1 MLDFLLEGFV
11 LTPLSVLMLIGG
23 IGMFLYGMNLLGEAL
38 QNMAGAG
45 LEKIL
50 KRLTNNKIKGA
61 TVGTVVTGIIQS
73 SAATT
78 IMVLGFLNASI
89 MNLAQGIPVIMGANI
104 GSTVTGQI
112 LRLGDISS
120 DNVFLTLIKPEAFAP
135 VIVGVGAFI
144 LLFAKKKKTR
154 NIAKIMLGFGILF
167 MGMTIMEKTITP
179 LKDNETFQNMFL
191 TFSNPFIGILFGMV
205 FTAIIQSSSASVGI
219 LQAISSTGA
228 VTFSMALPIIVGQN
242 IGKCFTVLLASI
254 GTNKNAKRATLIDVM
269 FNVLGGVLFVSVL
282 YSAQYSIGLPFWNDI
297 MSRGDIADIHTSF
310 NVITTLI
317 LLPLSSSLIKISG
330 KVVKDKNP
338 SKINQELGVLDD
350 IFLKT
355 PPVALQQSR
364 TVILNMAETAKENFK
379 MSTELLM
386 NYDSK
391 IEKNLQENE
400 RFLDKAETALNEY
413 LVKITGCSLNEQ
425 ETLIAT
431 ELMHNVGDFERIG
444 DYCINIADVA
454 EYNSSN
460 NITFSGEGKK
470 EIKAMVSAVG
480 SIIDIT
486 IDAIANNS
494 LETSHK
500 VEPLEEV
507 IDSLKETL
515 TAKHVTRLQ
524 KGICNVE
531 AGISFV
537 ELITNLERISD
548 HCSNIAV
555 HLIQRLTEGH
565 NFDTHEHLR
574 RMHKGDTEEYR
585 EMYAYYEDIYYNA
598 IK

>member
-1 MLDFLLEGFV
+1 M
-11 LTPLSVLMLIGG
+11 
-23 IGMFLYGMNLLGEAL
+23 
-38 QNMAGAG
+38 
-45 LEKIL
+45 
-50 KRLTNNKIKGA
+50 
-61 TVGTVVTGIIQS
+61 
-73 SAATT
+73 
-78 IMVLGFLNASI
+78 
-89 MNLAQGIPVIMGANI
+89 
-104 GSTVTGQI
+104 
-112 LRLGDISS
+112 
-120 DNVFLTLIKPEAFAP
+120 
-135 VIVGVGAFI
+135 
-144 LLFAKKKKTR
+144 
-154 NIAKIMLGFGILF
+154 
-167 MGMTIMEKTITP
+167 
-179 LKDNETFQNMFL
+179 
-191 TFSNPFIGILFGMV
+191 
-205 FTAIIQSSSASVGI
+205 
-219 LQAISSTGA
+219 
-228 VTFSMALPIIVGQN
+228 
-242 IGKCFTVLLASI
+242 
-254 GTNKNAKRATLIDVM
+254 
-269 FNVLGGVLFVSVL
+269 
-282 YSAQYSIGLPFWNDI
+282 
-297 MSRGDIADIHTSF
+297 
-310 NVITTLI
+310 
-317 LLPLSSSLIKISG
+317 
-330 KVVKDKNP
+330 
-338 SKINQELGVLDD
+338 
-350 IFLKT
+350 
-355 PPVALQQSR
+355 
-364 TVILNMAETAKENFK
+364 
-379 MSTELLM
+379 
-386 NYDSK
+386 
-391 IEKNLQENE
+391 
-400 RFLDKAETALNEY
+400 
-413 LVKITGCSLNEQ
+413 NEQ

>member
-1 MLDFLLEGFV
+1 M
-11 LTPLSVLMLIGG
+11 TPLSVLMLIGG

-297 MSRGDIADIHTSF
+297 MNRGDIADIHTSF

-364 TVILNMAETAKENFK
+364 TVILNM
-379 MSTELLM
+379 
-386 NYDSK
+386 
-391 IEKNLQENE
+391 
-400 RFLDKAETALNEY
+400 AETALNEY